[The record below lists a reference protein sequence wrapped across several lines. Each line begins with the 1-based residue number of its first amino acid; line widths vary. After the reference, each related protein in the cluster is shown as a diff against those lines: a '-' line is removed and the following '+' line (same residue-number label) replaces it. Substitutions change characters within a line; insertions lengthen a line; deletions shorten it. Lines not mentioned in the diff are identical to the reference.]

1 MIWKIYLS
9 SGIKIRYSS
18 HVSCL
23 LTIQGKEDFVIL
35 KKRGG
40 MLSLHMH
47 TQLQRGIDCFN
58 SSKDIII
65 FICR

>member
-9 SGIKIRYSS
+9 SGIKTRYSS

-35 KKRGG
+35 KKVGEG
-40 MLSLHMH
+40 CLAFTCIHSY
-47 TQLQRGIDCFN
+47 
-58 SSKDIII
+58 KEV
-65 FICR
+65 